1 VVCYECYGMLAILK
15 EMYFIKY
22 IAYESVFFLPFF
34 FNGRILVVL
43 KHIDRTP
50 DCK

>member
-1 VVCYECYGMLAILK
+1 MLTVFK
-15 EMYFIKY
+15 EMYFFKY
-22 IAYESVFFLPFF
+22 IAYGNVLLFC

-43 KHIDRTP
+43 KHIDGTP